1 MIQNL
6 NKIKDMEFNFPI
18 HNAGKAMYKVVS
30 VNELAKTN
38 STTGNW
44 GAVILAEDTKKYAYK
59 IPSHIVFTLEY
70 VEEAPY
76 DAFKITVITSDN
88 ETSKIEVSK
97 NGVKTPELFF
107 ESLKS
112 LAEHSVVFNP

>member
-1 MIQNL
+1 
-6 NKIKDMEFNFPI
+6 
-18 HNAGKAMYKVVS
+18 
-30 VNELAKTN
+30 
-38 STTGNW
+38 
-44 GAVILAEDTKKYAYK
+44 
-59 IPSHIVFTLEY
+59 LEY